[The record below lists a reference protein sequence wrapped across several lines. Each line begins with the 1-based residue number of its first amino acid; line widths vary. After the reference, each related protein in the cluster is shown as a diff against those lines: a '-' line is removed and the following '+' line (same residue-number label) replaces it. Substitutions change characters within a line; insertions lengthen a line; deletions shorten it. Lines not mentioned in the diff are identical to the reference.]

1 MLGIYQDFRETQPFI
16 RQRLRHHQTNI
27 LRSDGSF
34 GDKIHGIEVFVQLL
48 SACWATLCARSTFH
62 HQGLPFLAI
71 GTHFYLTTFEFVTI
85 SGFKANAHILHLLSL
100 SESDH
105 VGVAI
110 GLVLLSSK
118 EGVDVAINQ
127 CNFALVAT
135 ITQHFRRYRNVFKS
149 GGLWQFQGEILF
161 SKLKRLRSFRIV
173 VESHVLHKH
182 FIGEGSRLQT
192 CPIHPIF
199 AYLHAPLLEQSLI
212 HLQSSRFES
221 RGKAHRY
228 IVFGLEFLM
237 IHHEIST
244 LCIKM
249 SLCCHSRSASLHHK
263 RCLLSERL
271 RSQSR
276 ILQHAQE
283 GEEGLVRAVGLSVRH
298 IHSATQTFQCS
309 GIKTLVCFQRSIGFC
324 GLHEGRPTLCHIIL
338 LLSLHKLL
346 CRSHHRLQFQQ
357 PGCNLCV
364 EQLLVFVG
372 RSLALRHHLN
382 VLLQVGE
389 QLLEGSTIAAL
400 ILLHRLRHIFVIIPA
415 EIGRKGLVS
424 LAQRCIFGES
434 ILKCLLPRG
443 HVVKSRIVPR
453 IVCHREE
460 CDARHHALLH
470 GIGHHTKSIFQRL
483 LHTRIVVHG
492 THLHEVGVHVGG
504 VNLLIGVVVARIV
517 PPPSHGTTEFFV
529 HRCQIAAIGH
539 RPHTPSR
546 GVDGDVGRHSRQGFE
561 ETLAIGLSHPTQGV
575 NLWHKV
581 QRTHAIFG
589 GAACLVP
596 LRINGFLH
604 SRQVIRICFA
614 VCFRSRHT
622 HVVHEDGK
630 LAHT

>member
-1 MLGIYQDFRETQPFI
+1 
-16 RQRLRHHQTNI
+16 
-27 LRSDGSF
+27 
-34 GDKIHGIEVFVQLL
+34 
-48 SACWATLCARSTFH
+48 
-62 HQGLPFLAI
+62 
-71 GTHFYLTTFEFVTI
+71 
-85 SGFKANAHILHLLSL
+85 
-100 SESDH
+100 
-105 VGVAI
+105 
-110 GLVLLSSK
+110 
-118 EGVDVAINQ
+118 
-127 CNFALVAT
+127 
-135 ITQHFRRYRNVFKS
+135 
-149 GGLWQFQGEILF
+149 
-161 SKLKRLRSFRIV
+161 
-173 VESHVLHKH
+173 
-182 FIGEGSRLQT
+182 
-192 CPIHPIF
+192 
-199 AYLHAPLLEQSLI
+199 
-212 HLQSSRFES
+212 
-221 RGKAHRY
+221 
-228 IVFGLEFLM
+228 M
-237 IHHEIST
+237 IHHEISM

-249 SLCCHSRSASLHHK
+249 SLCCHGRSASLHHK

-283 GEEGLVRAVGLSVRH
+283 GEEGFVRAVGLSVRH

-346 CRSHHRLQFQQ
+346 CRSYHRLQFQQ

-400 ILLHRLRHIFVIIPA
+400 ILFHRFRHIFVIIPA

-460 CDARHHALLH
+460 CDARHH
-470 GIGHHTKSIFQRL
+470 
-483 LHTRIVVHG
+483 
-492 THLHEVGVHVGG
+492 EVGVHVGG
-504 VNLLIGVVVARIV
+504 VNLFVRVVVARII

-539 RPHTPSR
+539 SPHTPSR
-546 GVDGDVGRHSRQGFE
+546 GVDGDVGRHSRQSLE
-561 ETLAIGLSHPTQGV
+561 ETLAIGLSHPTQRI
-575 NLWHKV
+575 NLWHEV

-604 SRQVIRICFA
+604 CRQVIRICFA

-630 LAHT
+630 LAHA